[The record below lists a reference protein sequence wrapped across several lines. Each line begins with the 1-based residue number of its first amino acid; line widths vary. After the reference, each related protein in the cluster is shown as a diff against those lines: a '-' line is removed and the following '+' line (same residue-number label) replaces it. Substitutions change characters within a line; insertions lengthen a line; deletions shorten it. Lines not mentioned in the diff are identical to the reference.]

1 MTKQH
6 ENYTVNL
13 QEPISKRRAQVD
25 RYCGGSGERNET
37 KRKEKRNESE
47 NE

>member
-25 RYCGGSGERNET
+25 RYCGGSGESNVGVKNEI
-37 KRKEKRNESE
+37 
-47 NE
+47 